1 MSTRSNESSTG
12 GRAIVPVFYRLF
24 FLYVEPFSAL
34 LGAIVALD
42 AQLYLQL
49 THPGSSF
56 PVNGVPIGTQV
67 VLSQLANLY
76 LLFAI
81 NEFLVLRS
89 TSDLRVWRTLLL
101 GLLIADFGHLYS
113 VSKLGLDIYWR
124 IDHWSAIDWGNIAFV
139 YVGALTR
146 ITFLLGVGFD
156 VVGREARI

>member
-1 MSTRSNESSTG
+1 MTTRREP
-12 GRAIVPVFYRLF
+12 AVIPVYYRV
-24 FLYVEPFSAL
+24 FLLYIEPFSAL
-34 LGAIVALD
+34 LGAIVAFD
-42 AQLYLQL
+42 PQLYLKL

-56 PVNGVPIGTQV
+56 PVDGVPIGTQV
-67 VLSQLANLY
+67 ALIQLANLY

-81 NEFLVLRS
+81 NEALVLRS

-124 IDHWSAIDWGNIAFV
+124 IDRWSAIDWGNIAFV

-146 ITFLLGVGFD
+146 ISFLFGVGFD
-156 VVGREARI
+156 ALGRQKGIKKSTL